1 MSDFDFQ
8 LVICIVNN
16 GFADEAMNTA
26 REAGVK
32 GGTVLS
38 ARGTAN
44 AEAEKAFQIQI
55 QPEKEMVM
63 ILVGNDIKQDVLHAL
78 YKAVGTHTPA
88 HGIAFTLPVD
98 NVVGI
103 GKKEDS
109 KAKDDSQKARG

>member
-1 MSDFDFQ
+1 MNEFEHQ
-8 LVICIVNN
+8 VVICIVNN
-16 GFADEAMNTA
+16 GFADEAMDAA

-44 AEAEKAFQIQI
+44 LEAEKAFQIKI

-63 ILVGNDIKQDVLHAL
+63 IIVSSDIKQAVLHAL

-88 HGIAFTLPVD
+88 HGIAFALPVD
-98 NVVGI
+98 NVVGL
-103 GKKEDS
+103 GNAKGES
-109 KAKDDSQKARG
+109 KSEQSDKD

>member
-1 MSDFDFQ
+1 MSEFEHQ
-8 LVICIVNN
+8 VVICIVNN
-16 GFADEAMNTA
+16 GFADAAMDAA
-26 REAGVK
+26 RDAGVK

-44 AEAEKAFQIQI
+44 LEAEKAFQIQI
-55 QPEKEMVM
+55 QPEKEMIM
-63 ILVGNDIKQDVLHAL
+63 ILVSDDIKQDVLHAL

-103 GKKEDS
+103 GKKN
-109 KAKDDSQKARG
+109 KDGENA